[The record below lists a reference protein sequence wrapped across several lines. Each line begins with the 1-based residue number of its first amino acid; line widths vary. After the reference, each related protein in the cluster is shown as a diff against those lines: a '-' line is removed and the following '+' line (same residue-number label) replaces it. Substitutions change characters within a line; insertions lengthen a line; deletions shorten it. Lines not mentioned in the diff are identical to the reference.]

1 MTMGTIIKVSGNSRE
16 VVKVIDVDDLYSAS
30 MEALAEAIKAN
41 KKGKGV
47 TYLTKFLIANG
58 EKIHGGYYARGLQYT
73 ES

>member
-1 MTMGTIIKVSGNSRE
+1 MTMGTIIRVSGSTKE
-16 VVKVIDVDDLYSAS
+16 IVKEIDIDDLYSAS

-47 TYLTKFLIANG
+47 TYLTKFLIAQG

>member
-16 VVKVIDVDDLYSAS
+16 VVKVIDVDDLYNAS

-47 TYLTKFLIANG
+47 TYLTKFLIAQG

>member
-47 TYLTKFLIANG
+47 TYLTKFLIAQG